1 MRLAAKAREN
11 GLIVQVCLVCLV
23 CLVEQNQFDELNKPD
38 RPDEPDR
45 RFTCKNSGS
54 AFAAVTLMDNAG

>member
-1 MRLAAKAREN
+1 MRFVAKACEN
-11 GLIVQVCLVCLV
+11 GLVVQVCLVCLV

-45 RFTCKNSGS
+45 RFTYKNSGS
-54 AFAAVTLMDNAG
+54 ALAAETLTDNAG